1 MGIRKIVKKL
11 KDKTARKKEK
21 VFNVYCTSEQLCVMI
36 VKARN
41 KKEAR
46 EKAEIGDFIDIEDD
60 YSRPRFLTGD
70 VEEVKT

>member
-1 MGIRKIVKKL
+1 MGIGRIVRKL
-11 KDKTARKKEK
+11 TDKAARNRERIYH
-21 VFNVYCTSEQLCVMI
+21 VYCKSEQLCVMI